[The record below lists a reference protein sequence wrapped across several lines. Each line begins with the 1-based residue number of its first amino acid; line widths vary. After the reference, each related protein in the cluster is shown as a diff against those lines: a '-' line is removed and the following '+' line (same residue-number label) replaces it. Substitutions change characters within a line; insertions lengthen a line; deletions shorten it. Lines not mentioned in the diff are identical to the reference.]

1 MYVQICTVYCMV
13 LKTLASYGGREVVTY
28 KCYWNPSSYPQHPKI
43 KVSGKTVM
51 KWDKFKKRYT
61 LQKVDREGK
70 VMAERRNEAGKVI
83 KKNDKHEDIYKK
95 WQ

>member
-51 KWDKFKKRYT
+51 KCNCPRFTELCKQFSVF
-61 LQKVDREGK
+61 LQDLKS
-70 VMAERRNEAGKVI
+70 I
-83 KKNDKHEDIYKK
+83 
-95 WQ
+95 